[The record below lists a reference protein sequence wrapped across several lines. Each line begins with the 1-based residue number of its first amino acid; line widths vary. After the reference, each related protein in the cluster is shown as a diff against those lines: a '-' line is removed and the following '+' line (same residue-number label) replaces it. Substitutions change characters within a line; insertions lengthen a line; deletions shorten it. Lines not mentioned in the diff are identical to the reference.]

1 MAEEQ
6 LNLSDL
12 GQQISDTF
20 NTSELQNLC
29 LDLGID
35 YEALP
40 VPLDAAGKLD
50 KVRALV
56 LFCHRHGRLPNLL
69 ETLQEKR
76 PSSNWQPFN
85 HLAVSPPAA
94 AVPIRSNGR
103 SWWLGGFFVL
113 VVLMIGLGWLW
124 RRANSDEPE
133 VTAVATTPTVNQIEE
148 MRETAV
154 PSPAATNPTT
164 EPQTLSGLPG
174 PTATPAPLSLSE
186 LNVSNTLG
194 DSGNPNLLVDEANT
208 LHFIW
213 YDTTPQ
219 LSGAVLYRQRTVDG
233 MWSDITNLTENFDY
247 VGEYALQL
255 LRHPDGQICAFWDTP
270 GGSQAAGYYMRCLV
284 DGTWSEPTRILSYG
298 GASRD
303 FRPAFAPDGTV
314 HVIYINSDLLYGE
327 TQLSDGF
334 QAVSHPWFVIDSRGV
349 FHVVWL
355 RQGQPFSLEY
365 RSSSDNGQTW
375 SEAERLTDDQ
385 SPADFPLSLL
395 ADTQGQVHLVWFA
408 NDMAYYRRWTA
419 ESGWQASVKILPRA
433 IDNNSCGRV
442 VLTRD
447 STDRLQLAFQG
458 ISGLFY
464 LQQTDL
470 TEWQPP
476 RLITEDICDFD
487 SPALAVDGLGNRHF
501 VWNKQPDDVHD
512 FYYALL
518 PAGE

>member
-56 LFCHRHGRLPNLL
+56 LYCQRHGRLPNLL
-69 ETLQEKR
+69 EALQEKR

-85 HLAVSPPAA
+85 HLAVSPPA
-94 AVPIRSNGR
+94 VDSPVRSKR
-103 SWWLGGFFVL
+103 RRPWWIGGV
-113 VVLMIGLGWLW
+113 VVLLVLFLFLGISWLW
-124 RRANSDEPE
+124 RQTNKNEPE
-133 VTAVATTPTVNQIEE
+133 VTAVPTQPTAGQIEE
-148 MRETAV
+148 MGETAV

-164 EPQTLSGLPG
+164 EPQTLSGLPE
-174 PTATPAPLSLSE
+174 PTASPPPLSG
-186 LNVSNTLG
+186 LNVSNTPG

-219 LSGAVLYRQRTVDG
+219 LGGTVLYRQRTG
-233 MWSDITNLTENFDY
+233 GGTWSEITNLTENFDY
-247 VGEYALQL
+247 VGEYSLRL
-255 LRHPDGQICAFWDTP
+255 LRHPDGQTCAFWDTP
-270 GGSQAAGYYMRCLV
+270 GSGQPAGYYMRCLN
-284 DGTWSEPTRILSYG
+284 GNFWQEPTRIRSFG
-298 GASRD
+298 GATHD
-303 FRPAFAPDGTV
+303 FRPAFAPDGAV
-314 HVIYINSDLLYGE
+314 HLIYLNGTDLFYQE

-334 QAVSHPWFVIDSRGV
+334 QAVVDPGFVIDSQSV
-349 FHVVWL
+349 LHAVWL
-355 RQGQPFSLEY
+355 RLGEPWSLEY
-365 RSSSDNGQTW
+365 RASSDNGQTW
-375 SEAERLTDDQ
+375 SESQRLTDEQ
-385 SPADFPLSLL
+385 SPADSPFSLL
-395 ADTQGQVHLVWFA
+395 ANTQGVHLIWFA
-408 NDMAYYRRWTA
+408 DDMAYYRRWTA
-419 ESGWQASVKILPRA
+419 ETGWESSVKILPRA
-433 IDNNSCGRV
+433 IYNSCGRV
-442 VLTRD
+442 MLTRD
-447 STDRLQLAFQG
+447 NTDRLQLAFQG
-458 ISGLFY
+458 NAGLFY
-464 LQQTDL
+464 LQQTGL

-476 RLITEDICDFD
+476 RLITEELCDFD

-501 VWNKQPDDVHD
+501 VWSKSADDKHD